1 MTSPPDALPC
11 AVMPTRPVQLELPF
25 LTRDRA
31 ATIDAARVAIER
43 ASNNR
48 PPPAPVGRR
57 RRTRSARRA
66 ARRPALRQRRRRTCG
81 PGGSPRV
88 WPGAVK
94 RHRAA
99 DPAYADRYVTHT
111 AARTGG
117 PAGLAALVA
126 SFARRGHAAYP
137 SQAWLAERL
146 DVSVRTVRR
155 WTAQLERA
163 GVLAV
168 ERRRAHHDHITGRWH
183 RRPNRYRCR
192 FAKRR
197 TTPNAGKDQV
207 RPSGHI
213 WPHEAFP
220 KGANGAGA
228 VVVEPVGLPDG
239 PAVPPP
245 PWFDDLRRRL
255 AAGIR

>member
-1 MTSPPDALPC
+1 MK
-11 AVMPTRPVQLELPF
+11 
-25 LTRDRA
+25 
-31 ATIDAARVAIER
+31 
-43 ASNNR
+43 
-48 PPPAPVGRR
+48 RR
-57 RRTRSARRA
+57 R
-66 ARRPALRQRRRRTCG
+66 
-81 PGGSPRV
+81 PG
-88 WPGAVK
+88 
-94 RHRAA
+94 
-99 DPAYADRYVTHT
+99 DPAYADRYVAHT

-117 PAGLAALVA
+117 PTGLAALVA

-155 WTAQLERA
+155 WTVQLEHD
-163 GVLAV
+163 GLLDV
-168 ERRRAHHDHITGRWH
+168 ERRRPHHDHITGRWH
-183 RRPNRYRCR
+183 RRTNRYRCR

-197 TTPNAGKDQV
+197 TAPNAGKRLV
-207 RPSGHI
+207 TPTGHI
-213 WPHEAFP
+213 CPVKAFP

-245 PWFDDLRRRL
+245 PWFDDLRRRI